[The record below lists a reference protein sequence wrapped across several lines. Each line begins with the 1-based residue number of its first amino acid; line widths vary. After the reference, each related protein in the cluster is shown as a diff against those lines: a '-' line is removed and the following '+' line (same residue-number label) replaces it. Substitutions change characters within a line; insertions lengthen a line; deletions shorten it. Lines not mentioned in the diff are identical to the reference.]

1 MSKDTP
7 SPKKLTPTPEYV
19 RGLENLTTAEA
30 AVYTRYSESTLNKLR
45 HFSSDGPV
53 YIRLSARKIIYRRA
67 DLDAWMAT
75 RAFASTSAASVGI
88 VSEVAA

>member
-1 MSKDTP
+1 MSKD
-7 SPKKLTPTPEYV
+7 TPTPEYV

-30 AVYTRYSESTLNKLR
+30 AVYTRYSESKLNKLR
-45 HFSSDGPV
+45 HFGGGPV
-53 YIRLSARKIIYRRA
+53 YIGLSARRIVYRRA
-67 DLDAWMAT
+67 DLDAWMAG